1 MGDNAR
7 IHLLYTLCTR
17 KFSIYSDM
25 GAEAKQQ
32 HEVFN
37 PGYSRASSSNSVTP
51 PVQPPPMATINS
63 ATALRSR

>member
-1 MGDNAR
+1 MQGY
-7 IHLLYTLCTR
+7 I
-17 KFSIYSDM
+17 IYSLVHKNGIYVDM
-25 GAEAKQQ
+25 DTEAKQQ

-63 ATALRSR
+63 ATSLRSR